1 MERNGETSGL
11 GQNSI
16 LIQKNYIGGKNSI
29 DLQNT
34 SSQNLRRGFT
44 TTPNSNLIYPNQLAR
59 PSTSSGAQG
68 NTMQAGHFQK
78 QS

>member
-11 GQNSI
+11 G
-16 LIQKNYIGGKNSI
+16 LYIGGNNSI
-29 DLQNT
+29 DLKNT

-68 NTMQAGHFQK
+68 NTMQASHFPK